1 MADETSTPVENPQ
14 WFSLLVGIGLL
25 ALLNLT
31 ACGSPDASAPPP
43 QVDSTDTRTQELM
56 DLVEETDSL
65 SALEN
70 ALKETDLAKMLRDVG
85 PYTLLAPTNKAFRT
99 IPTFD
104 TLLVRD
110 PEDSLRTLLSYHV
123 IRGRIRATD
132 IKDSLRVST
141 LHMEPL
147 TFQFPST
154 TQQLFVNDL
163 PVLESHEAQNGT
175 LYVISSVLHP
185 SPPDTTQAQEP

>member
-1 MADETSTPVENPQ
+1 MADETNRPKENPR
-14 WFSLLVGIGLL
+14 WLSLIVGIGLL
-25 ALLNLT
+25 TLLSLT
-31 ACGSPDASAPPP
+31 ACGSPDAPAPPP

-56 DLVEETDSL
+56 ELVEEKDSL
-65 SALEN
+65 SALED

-85 PYTLLAPTNKAFRT
+85 PYTLLAPTNKAFRAL
-99 IPTFD
+99 PSFD

-110 PEDSLRTLLSYHV
+110 PEDSLRTLLSHHV
-123 IRGRIRATD
+123 IRGRIRAAD

-147 TFQFPST
+147 TFQLPSA

-175 LYVISSVLHP
+175 LYVISSVLHS